1 MGSSGNGM
9 FGTYRGGG
17 AGSIVNGGNVG
28 GDGCPLE
35 IENIRLEDVA
45 TSEYYLNHN
54 DVPSVGDS
62 VALAMRLVN
71 KRLVVVLTS
80 TQEIIGNIPVSY
92 NYLNL
97 CIKKGK
103 KYSGIIKS
111 SGLSPI
117 PFIVVNLYA

>member
-17 AGSIVNGGNVG
+17 AGSIANGGNNG
-28 GDGCPLE
+28 GEGCPLE

-45 TSEYYLNHN
+45 ISEYFLNHN
-54 DVPSVGDS
+54 DVPSVGEP
-62 VALAMRLVN
+62 VELAMQLVN
-71 KRLVVVLTS
+71 KRLAVVLTS
-80 TQEIIGNIPVSY
+80 TQEVIGNLPVSY

-103 KYSGIIKS
+103 RYSGEIKS

>member
-17 AGSIVNGGNVG
+17 AGSITNGGNNG
-28 GDGCPLE
+28 REGCPLE

-45 TSEYYLNHN
+45 ISEYFLNQS
-54 DVPSVGDS
+54 DVPSVGEP
-62 VALAMRLVN
+62 VELAMQLVN
-71 KRLVVVLTS
+71 KRLAVVLTS
-80 TQEIIGNIPVSY
+80 TQVVIGNLPVSY

-97 CIKKGK
+97 CIKKGIR
-103 KYSGIIKS
+103 YSGKIKS

>member
-9 FGTYRGGG
+9 FGTYRGDG
-17 AGSIVNGGNVG
+17 AGSIANGGNNG

-45 TSEYYLNHN
+45 ISEYFMNN
-54 DVPSVGDS
+54 KGVPSVGEP
-62 VALAMRLVN
+62 VELAMQLIN
-71 KRLVVVLTS
+71 KRLAVVLTS
-80 TQEIIGNIPVSY
+80 TQQVIGNLPVSY

-103 KYSGIIKS
+103 RYSGEIKS

>member
-1 MGSSGNGM
+1 MGSTGRGM

-17 AGSIVNGGNVG
+17 AGSITNGNAGEIE
-28 GDGCPLE
+28 CPLE

-45 TSEYYLNHN
+45 ISEYFMNHGN
-54 DVPSVGDS
+54 VPFVGES
-62 VALAMRLVN
+62 IELSMKLVD
-71 KRLVVVLTS
+71 KRLAIVLTS
-80 TQEIIGNIPVSY
+80 SREVIGNLAVKY

-103 KYSGIIKS
+103 RYSGVVKA

-117 PFIVVNLYA
+117 PYIVVNLYA